1 MNAIAVSV
9 LDASS
14 IAPVVQA
21 AKAKGSIPFTSDN
34 DAPMSGRAV
43 FVAQANDEGLGDT
56 IIDEMVKRVG
66 DSAKI
71 GIVSGEATASNLNA
85 WIAIMRKRAKEKY
98 SKLTLLAHK
107 SPTERPSAPPSSR
120 GI

>member
-1 MNAIAVSV
+1 VKAIAVSV

-21 AKAKGSIPFTSDN
+21 AKAKGSILFTFDS
-34 DAPMSGRAV
+34 DAPNGGRAM
-43 FVAQANDEGLGDT
+43 FVAQATDDGLGDT

-66 DSAKI
+66 ENAKI

-85 WIAIMRKRAKEKY
+85 WIGVMQKRAKEKY
-98 SKLTLLAHK
+98 PKLTLLPPQFAGG
-107 SPTERPSAPPSSR
+107 TAERAA
-120 GI
+120 

>member
-56 IIDEMVKRVG
+56 IIDKMVKRVG

-71 GIVSGEATASNLNA
+71 GIVSARRPRPISTPG
-85 WIAIMRKRAKEKY
+85 
-98 SKLTLLAHK
+98 
-107 SPTERPSAPPSSR
+107 SPSCGSERRRSIPN
-120 GI
+120 